1 MERMDLSFY
10 KISFAQVDAWNK
22 KIETLFTPV
31 WELDL
36 SEEIIKFLSE
46 AGIFL
51 SIQLCRMPKLR
62 GADPA
67 CHEAVRQALKKFG
80 LDFGMK
86 ARLLSDQWFPRDS
99 FRCDYLDQIL
109 DKSID
114 IFVRYFRF
122 VCEEEARLDL
132 PELSV
137 AEKQLLRR
145 RVKEDS
151 RRGLMF
157 SPSGRSLLETPLA
170 WDAEEYTIPYG
181 VAVIGCKAFIDQAS
195 LKKVVIPDTVVKI
208 DRSAF
213 NGCLNLTEIEV
224 SDRDFEL
231 ATSAFDQVPGR
242 KFLPPSLQTYLKAA
256 MDVPDR
262 GWKTYR
268 NDGNF
273 SPTGVV
279 KRASDFLRGIDWFSG
294 LPDTVPVRTELD
306 RRLNVL
312 LSVPIREGHK
322 LNIFSIGIS
331 IHPLVTML
339 KRSPYLKKLYY
350 HCPDC
355 GKVSI
360 FTIDP
365 ENSDHFPLAH
375 LRELREMARV
385 LRQKGLD
392 ARLEEPRLCPHCH
405 AADAVPLYGAP
416 FLWHVRRDGRE
427 SSFKLD
433 GWEPGAI
440 KEFLAARTEEDY
452 ANLIEE
458 GNCAYISHTWK
469 FEDILS
475 ILGFRRDPEKKEKA
489 ELENKRFRFFRMSFL
504 KTCRRWGRAGFF
516 ARFWRRFSGPA
527 DGRDIED

>member
-1 MERMDLSFY
+1 
-10 KISFAQVDAWNK
+10 
-22 KIETLFTPV
+22 
-31 WELDL
+31 
-36 SEEIIKFLSE
+36 
-46 AGIFL
+46 
-51 SIQLCRMPKLR
+51 MPNLR
-62 GADPA
+62 GADPV
-67 CHEAVRQALKKFG
+67 CHESIRQALKKLG

-86 ARLLSDQWFPRDS
+86 ARLVSDQWFPRDS
-99 FRCDYLDQIL
+99 LRCHDPDQIL

-122 VCEEEARLDL
+122 ICEEEARLKP
-132 PELSV
+132 PELSD

-151 RRGLMF
+151 RLGLMF

-181 VAVIGCKAFIDQAS
+181 VVMIGYKAFIDQTS
-195 LKKVVIPDTVVKI
+195 LKKVVIPDTVVEI

-224 SDRDFEL
+224 SDRDFVL

-242 KFLPPSLQTYLKAA
+242 KSLPPSLQAHLKAA

-268 NDGNF
+268 NGGSF
-273 SPTGVV
+273 SPSGVI
-279 KRASDFLRGIDWFSG
+279 KRASDFLRGMDQFSG
-294 LPDTVPVRTELD
+294 LPDAVPVRTELD
-306 RRLNVL
+306 QRLNVL
-312 LSVPIREGHK
+312 LSVPIREGYK

-331 IHPLVTML
+331 THPLVNML
-339 KRSPYLKKLYY
+339 KRSPYLKKLFYR
-350 HCPDC
+350 CPDC

-360 FTIDP
+360 FPIDP
-365 ENSDHFPLAH
+365 EDSDHLPLVH

-392 ARLEEPRLCPHCH
+392 ARLEEPPLCPYCH
-405 AADAVPLYGAP
+405 AGDAAPLYSAP

-427 SSFKLD
+427 SSFRLD
-433 GWEPGAI
+433 GWEPGVI
-440 KEFLAARTEEDY
+440 KEFLAAGTEEDY
-452 ANLIEE
+452 ADLIEE

-475 ILGFRRDPEKKEKA
+475 ILGFRRDPEKKEKKDGGKETFPSA
-489 ELENKRFRFFRMSFL
+489 SGRSGVRHFKR
-504 KTCRRWGRAGFF
+504 CRRWGIGRFF
-516 ARFWRRFSGPA
+516 ARLWRIFFGSA
-527 DGRDIED
+527 DGRGTED